1 MYAVKRPLGI
11 KLKCMSNDVVN
22 FFVGIGIAE
31 IIFKENIDYI
41 KHYKRQ
47 CIKTRMYVD

>member
-22 FFVGIGIAE
+22 FFVGIVE
-31 IIFKENIDYI
+31 ILFKENIDYI